1 MPESIPVN
9 YVQRGGVPVTQIA
22 MAFDAGTAADGPQE
36 RGLAAMTM
44 DLLDEG
50 TSGMSAIAR

>member
-1 MPESIPVN
+1 
-9 YVQRGGVPVTQIA
+9 
-22 MAFDAGTAADGPQE
+22 MAFDAGDAAESAEP

-50 TSGMSAIAR
+50 TSNR